1 MPDDKLTSLWTN
13 LRKKNSGFTVSLDQ
27 FKADMAV
34 DKNRSSLHSNMPKY
48 FPGFNLSYEEFSS
61 DMGYGGTRDEFNVD
75 VSTKT
80 SPQPKPS
87 VQPSMVVNKPITAT
101 PSMVPQTAWGTP
113 AQVKEQPITQGAPL
127 RMLSEKEFSEA
138 EPERVSDAKELMGSG
153 PKITGTPIPTEVL
166 PPESKEGYPEF
177 KEEYI
182 QKDERDAAAPD
193 EADDTKGLRYTQVQE
208 WGRELQ
214 GRGDLVE
221 SNKAYESA
229 SMRDPNDPNNSMQ
242 IGYNYM
248 VAGDY
253 QKSLQNLDK
262 SIYLAEAIAPEGTD
276 QGNPDAYSLR
286 SYVNSQLKNYDQAVS
301 DASRAV
307 ELRGYRKEGDYM
319 HQKDE
324 GVYYDIAKDA
334 QRGMYAAQQAGD
346 NEAYRRF
353 ADLAGE
359 STDFGNKIQGSKNTE
374 LIRQYVAS
382 GEFTN
387 DIVRQ
392 IPILRNILAL
402 KEGIDEA
409 EKTYREEGVSGKLA
423 NDIITTA
430 FPVLLAAAPGAEI
443 LLYTAEKV
451 LPQEVM
457 SYSLAPLESLY
468 KAGLI
473 ETKISEEGMRSL
485 DIIGS
490 LLILH
495 AVNKAGTGTYDKV
508 TKTFTKTMKS
518 VRESTTMAK
527 ISGKLFRREPLTK
540 EEFKDVQEIVDN
552 ASVEE
557 IKAAAEIDGKIKS
570 AQEKDVIPTDVEA
583 KKDVLNTDL
592 DKASEKPTA
601 ELPEGQ
607 RPIEKPVI
615 EPKIEDA
622 ESVEQTK
629 PVEEVKQDADGVKD
643 SAKETSPE
651 TEVKPEIPAEDVKTV
666 LGDEGQIQEGVNAP
680 DVSTAKGGNDLQR
693 NAPEK
698 IGGEAEQIDLDI
710 EKSKTEP
717 VVGLLDRI
725 ENVSDA
731 KERKALKKR
740 LSDANTERART
751 TVQKIKE
758 AEKKEEKTPEDEQLV
773 ENSIIPIDKDIK
785 ERVASFAKRWL
796 KPGGNMP
803 RSGHTVERA
812 SAGRR
817 ASELWDV
824 SRSVNKLHKTAKME
838 LGRKFRGKKIIPDG
852 ELRTIN
858 EAINGDVSALNVLK
872 QTAPETA
879 ARVIDL
885 SNARTK
891 FQKVIEQYVGKN
903 MAEIIMNSEGVY
915 TTRSYRLFLSP
926 KKWNKFMKSKEG
938 DVIRQN
944 AETAIRNI
952 YSNKG
957 ITLTD
962 AEVTGEINKI
972 LKSPDRKVDRSSG
985 KTSASIDLSSLM
997 HRKKIPIE
1005 IRELMGEVK
1014 NPFLNYYI
1022 TLTKLAN
1029 MAESMK
1035 FIDQFA
1041 RAGKDEWL
1049 FDRPVGDFDTPLY
1062 SKESLQGRIMGKE
1075 VYTTSDIKQAFD
1087 DLGGIK
1093 TNSLIL
1099 KSLIAFNSIP
1109 KFMMTLANYPGIV
1122 RNFTSSLMINMANG
1136 RLSPSAMKRGA
1147 ELMVADMK
1155 SESSFD
1161 GILKMLY
1168 EKGILGESVKLGDIK
1183 SYAEDFMSGSS
1194 EWDRFYDGVVAK
1206 SFGKTMDVMKR
1217 AWSVGDDINRII
1229 GFFGE
1234 LDKLKSAYKG
1244 TKTIEELHN
1253 IAAEK
1258 IMLTT
1263 PTYSRTP
1270 LIVSAIK
1277 KIPVIGPFPS
1287 WTAEIIRVSGN
1298 TLALAVKEMKNPKER
1313 TIGIT
1318 RMASFIAVNAIP
1330 IAIKEVS
1337 QHYNGTDDNDIERY
1351 RALLPDYAK
1360 NNQIIPMTA
1369 SGGSLDYINMSFVD
1383 PYSMWKGI
1391 ATAAARSGDVN
1402 GAMIDGVH
1410 EMIRPFISAEIGS
1423 QILLDLR
1430 ANKNSSSGQEIY
1442 YESGNAG
1449 DIMVDVLNYVW
1460 EKGLKPGTWKAAEK
1474 IGQAGRVPSREIAN
1488 TFFGIRVQSIDVKK
1502 SIMSDTKRYINDV
1515 NTARRAYNK
1524 VRYNPTATTEERLAA
1539 LEKANSI
1546 YKNLFDEFKPKVD
1559 AAVYYLGDQGF
1570 VRKMMDES
1578 GMTADNSLDI
1588 ILGNFNEFEDKP
1600 IYDDAGNKIKA
1611 ESKPEKR
1618 KKNSSR
1624 GRSGNSRG
1632 GVSRGRER

>member
-34 DKNRSSLHSNMPKY
+34 DKNRRSLHSNLPKY

-153 PKITGTPIPTEVL
+153 PKITGTPIPIEAL

-182 QKDERDAAAPD
+182 QKDERDAAAPG
-193 EADDTKGLRYTQVQE
+193 EADDTKGLRYAQVQE

-262 SIYLAEAIAPEGTD
+262 SIYLAEAIAPDGSD

-346 NEAYRRF
+346 NEAYKRF

-359 STDFGNKIQGSKNTE
+359 STDFGNKIQGAKNTE

-409 EKTYREEGVSGKLA
+409 EKTYREEGFSGKLA
-423 NDIITTA
+423 NDVITTA
-430 FPVLLAAAPGAEI
+430 FPALMVAAPVAEVSF
-443 LLYTAEKV
+443 YTAEKV

-457 SYSLAPLESLY
+457 SYVFTPLESLHN
-468 KAGLI
+468 AGLI

-495 AVNKAGTGTYDKV
+495 AVNKAGTGAYDKV

-557 IKAAAEIDGKIKS
+557 VAAAEKVENNLKEYDKVSGKR
-570 AQEKDVIPTDVEA
+570 DVRSDVG
-583 KKDVLNTDL
+583 
-592 DKASEKPTA
+592 
-601 ELPEGQ
+601 EGETSVET
-607 RPIEKPVI
+607 PIERGGTEAVSADRVVQEQQEVNLRERFN
-615 EPKIEDA
+615 EPSESIDIDKLEDVTNKRIND
-622 ESVEQTK
+622 SV
-629 PVEEVKQDADGVKD
+629 
-643 SAKETSPE
+643 KETSPE

-693 NAPEK
+693 NVPEK
-698 IGGEAEQIDLDI
+698 PGGEAEQIDLDI

-785 ERVASFAKRWL
+785 ERVASFAKRWF

-803 RSGHTVERA
+803 RSGHAVERA
-812 SAGRR
+812 SVGRR
-817 ASELWDV
+817 TAELWDI

-838 LGRKFRGKKIIPDG
+838 LGRKFRGKRVIPDG
-852 ELRTIN
+852 ELRIIN

-997 HRKKIPIE
+997 HRKNIPIE

-1029 MAESMK
+1029 MAESMR

-1041 RAGKDEWL
+1041 RAGKGDWL

-1183 SYAEDFMSGSS
+1183 SYAEDFMSGGS

-1253 IAAEK
+1253 MAAEK
-1258 IMLTT
+1258 IILTT

-1330 IAIKEVS
+1330 IAIKEVA
-1337 QHYNGTDDNDIERY
+1337 QHYNGTDDNDTERY

-1391 ATAAARSGDVN
+1391 ATSAARSGDVN

-1474 IGQAGRVPSREIAN
+1474 IGQEGRVPSREIAN

-1515 NTARRAYNK
+1515 NTARRVYNK
-1524 VRYNPTATTEERLAA
+1524 VRYNPTATTE
-1539 LEKANSI
+1539 
-1546 YKNLFDEFKPKVD
+1546 
-1559 AAVYYLGDQGF
+1559 
-1570 VRKMMDES
+1570 
-1578 GMTADNSLDI
+1578 
-1588 ILGNFNEFEDKP
+1588 
-1600 IYDDAGNKIKA
+1600 
-1611 ESKPEKR
+1611 
-1618 KKNSSR
+1618 
-1624 GRSGNSRG
+1624 
-1632 GVSRGRER
+1632 